1 MPFCRF
7 NYAAFPIDNIKKGLC
22 KKLFAVFVPAC
33 YSGGAGGD
41 YMKKILSL
49 LIVLAAFF
57 SLSAC
62 SGGIKWG
69 EAKVYINEFLMR

>member
-1 MPFCRF
+1 
-7 NYAAFPIDNIKKGLC
+7 
-22 KKLFAVFVPAC
+22 
-33 YSGGAGGD
+33 
-41 YMKKILSL
+41 MKKILSL

-57 SLSAC
+57 SAC

>member
-1 MPFCRF
+1 
-7 NYAAFPIDNIKKGLC
+7 
-22 KKLFAVFVPAC
+22 
-33 YSGGAGGD
+33 
-41 YMKKILSL
+41 MKKILSL

-69 EAKVYINEFLMR
+69 EAKAYINEFLMR